1 MGYGK
6 NVPHRLR
13 STIKK
18 KFRFQGYYVLKFF
31 TVVVTAIIQFL
42 VYCAGSCVYCLDDE
56 SGRHMFMV

>member
-13 STIKK
+13 FTIKK
-18 KFRFQGYYVLKFF
+18 KFRFQGYYVLTFF

-42 VYCAGSCVYCLDDE
+42 VHCAGSRCLPA
-56 SGRHMFMV
+56 